1 MAKLQK
7 GEVCGLRGLR
17 VYGVSLAILLYTVV
31 LEKGS
36 TKSGNSP
43 TLTKGRGAP
52 V

>member
-7 GEVCGLRGLR
+7 GRSALKGLR

-36 TKSGNSP
+36 TKSGISP
-43 TLTKGRGAP
+43 TLTMGCGNP